1 MPLKPPLRAHGAC
14 RPATGFS
21 LIELMI
27 AVGLSLM
34 ILAGLVT
41 VFVNNSNTRREIE
54 RTARQIESGR
64 YGTDLL
70 SNQIA
75 HAAFFAEFNPTQLPA
90 PVAIPDACSTAAS
103 DIRDAMAVP
112 VHGYRNATTAT
123 PGLGCLEGLKD
134 NTDVVVV
141 RRVSTCVAGTA
152 GCDVLV
158 NGSFYYFQASLCNP
172 TVGNEELASVL
183 VSEYYRLETTVANLN
198 RHRRTCIASGCD
210 CTTPALA
217 DIRRY
222 HTHIYYVANNNVG
235 TDGVPT
241 LKRAELTGTGFT
253 VVPLVEGIENL
264 KFEYGIDTTPRDG
277 NGNGTDGTPD
287 AFTPTP
293 DTYAC
298 AGPPACNALTNW
310 RNVTVIRAYL
320 LARNVEPSL
329 GYTDAKTYTL
339 DSGTTLSPF
348 GDAYR
353 RHVFSTTVK
362 LSNITGRR
370 GI

>member
-1 MPLKPPLRAHGAC
+1 MRSFPGSHRAC
-14 RPATGFS
+14 RRAGGFS

-70 SNQIA
+70 SNHIA
-75 HAAFFAEFNPTQLPA
+75 HAAFFAEFDPTQLSA
-90 PVAIPDACSTAAS
+90 PVAIPQACSTAAS
-103 DIRDAMAVP
+103 DIRDGMAVP
-112 VHGYRNATTAT
+112 IHGYRNATTST

-141 RRVSTCVAGTA
+141 RRVSTCVAGTT
-152 GCDVLV
+152 GCDLL
-158 NGSFYYFQASLCNP
+158 GDGAFYYFQASLCNP
-172 TVGNEELASVL
+172 NAGNAELAGTVND
-183 VSEYYRLETTVANLN
+183 YFRLDTTVANLN
-198 RHRRTCIASGCD
+198 RHGRTCLVSGCD

-217 DIRRY
+217 AIRRY

-241 LKRAELTGTGFT
+241 LKRAELTGSGFT

-264 KFEYGIDTTPRDG
+264 KLEYGIDTTPRAASGD
-277 NGNGTDGTPD
+277 GTDGMPD

-310 RNVTVIRAYL
+310 RNVTVVRAYL

-329 GYTDAKTYTL
+329 GYTDSKTYTL
-339 DSGTTLSPF
+339 DSGTTLSGF

-362 LSNITGRR
+362 LSNVTGRR